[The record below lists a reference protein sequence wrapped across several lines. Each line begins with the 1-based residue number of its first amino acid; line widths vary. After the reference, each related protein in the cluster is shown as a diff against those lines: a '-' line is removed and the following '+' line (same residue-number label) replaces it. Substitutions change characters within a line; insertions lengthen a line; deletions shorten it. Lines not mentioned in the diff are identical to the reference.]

1 MLALFILIPF
11 ISVII
16 LNLFHSDFVK
26 KIACW
31 FGMLLTLVQIY
42 FVLFVPIDLLNNQSV
57 FGKYFAFNL
66 EVDSLSKLMLL
77 SIGIVVF
84 TAIMIGQFTYT
95 DETQKFNF
103 VNLILLT
110 LAGMNG
116 IVMVT
121 DIFSLYVFIEI
132 VAVSSFV
139 LISIY
144 KDKLALESAFKYIVL
159 SITAT
164 LFILLSIAIFL
175 FISGNT
181 SFISINNATKGSA
194 GSLMITI
201 AVCLF
206 ISGAFT
212 KGGLVPFHGWLP
224 DAHSSAP
231 TSISILLSGIVIK
244 VTGIYPLI
252 RIMNITGGGGDA
264 VKKILLFI
272 GAISIIVGALAAL
285 GQNDIKR
292 MLAFSSVSQMG
303 YIVLSLGT
311 GTVLGLAGAVFHI
324 FNHAIFKSQLFANSA
339 AVEKQTGTRNMDKLG
354 GLASK
359 MPITGGTS
367 IVAMLSISGIPPL
380 SGFWSKLLIIIALW
394 QSAHYAYAFIAV
406 IASLITLAYFLM
418 LQRKVFFGK
427 LAQGLE
433 NVKEAKIG
441 LVIPVMI
448 LALLTIFI
456 GLFFPLVLNKL
467 ILPISGSYTLA
478 EVFGGIF

>member
-95 DETQKFNF
+95 DKTQKFNF
-103 VNLILLT
+103 ANLIILT

-175 FISGNT
+175 LISGNT

>member
-1 MLALFILIPF
+1 MLALFILIPL

-16 LNLFHSDFVK
+16 LNLSRFDFIK

-31 FGMLLTLVQIY
+31 FGVLLTLVQIG
-42 FVLFVPIDLLNNQSV
+42 FVLFVPIDLLSSKSGF
-57 FGKYFAFNL
+57 FGTYFSFNL
-66 EVDSLSKLMLL
+66 AIDSLSKIMLL

-84 TAIMIGQFTYT
+84 TAIMIGQFTYS
-95 DETQKFNF
+95 DETKRFNF
-103 VNLILLT
+103 LNLILLT

-116 IVMVT
+116 LVMVT
-121 DIFSLYVFIEI
+121 DVFSLYVFIEI
-132 VAVSSFV
+132 VAVASFI
-139 LISIY
+139 LILTY

-159 SITAT
+159 SIAAT

-175 FISGNT
+175 LISGNT
-181 SFISINNATKGSA
+181 SFVSISNAIKNSQNNTVV
-194 GSLMITI
+194 MI

-206 ISGAFT
+206 LCGAFT

-231 TSISILLSGIVIK
+231 SSVSILLSGIVIK

-252 RIMNITGGGGDA
+252 RIMNITGGGGDP
-264 VKKILLFI
+264 VKNILMFV
-272 GAISIIVGALAAL
+272 GALSIVVGALASL

-303 YIVLSLGT
+303 YIVLSIGIGT
-311 GTVLGLAGAVFHI
+311 PLGLAAAVFHI
-324 FNHAIFKSQLFANSA
+324 LNHAIFKSQLFANAA
-339 AVEKQTGTRNMDKLG
+339 AVEKQTGTRDMDKLG

-359 MPITGGTS
+359 MPVTGGTS

-406 IASLITLAYFLM
+406 VASVITLAYFLSF
-418 LQRKVFFGK
+418 QRRVFFGK

-433 NVKEAKIG
+433 NVKEAKFG
-441 LVIPVMI
+441 LVLPALI
-448 LALLTIFI
+448 LALLTILI
-456 GLFFPLVLNKL
+456 GIFFPLVLNKL
-467 ILPISGSYTLA
+467 ILPIQSILK
-478 EVFGGIF
+478 